1 MNPLVDDSDGSEPE
15 EIDVKATKEAI
26 VSTFENQR
34 NAIKKYNDLKRS
46 KRQTINDKYC
56 QQKTRKNETKI
67 EKLSTD
73 LLNDISMDGSDKKK
87 DNESDPKDQTL
98 VKRRA
103 KRVKKS
109 FGIETEST
117 HFDVLDVNHDLLDL
131 MAMKANDKNNGINF
145 KDKML
150 FDRKRHKRLSS
161 SAQKSYFDKQFICR
175 K

>member
-46 KRQTINDKYC
+46 KRQVINDKYC
-56 QQKTRKNETKI
+56 QQKTRKNEIKI

-73 LLNDISMDGSDKKK
+73 LLNDISMDGNDKK
-87 DNESDPKDQTL
+87 DNESDSKEQTL

-103 KRVKKS
+103 K
-109 FGIETEST
+109 
-117 HFDVLDVNHDLLDL
+117 
-131 MAMKANDKNNGINF
+131 
-145 KDKML
+145 
-150 FDRKRHKRLSS
+150 
-161 SAQKSYFDKQFICR
+161 
-175 K
+175 